1 MTEKAVEKKK
11 LIRIVVDSG
20 IVYTTGTSKLRIND
34 GINFAF
40 VSAEDEIK
48 DGQKSKKQI
57 SKFVTCREQLC
68 EMPRSFLHKT
78 DIYQMFPFS
87 KYTLDMTKLRLLIGI
102 RDDKPYKKEHV
113 FSAKRVI
120 NMLEEEAGWEKSII
134 TTVKHPA
141 FEDSINFWMLTG
153 PEKWIRVPQMLSLVC
168 LIIRLGCKFGPFNA
182 TNMKDLNKTFTG
194 ISNGSIKCD
203 SDEQAD
209 RSYIGTVKNH
219 IIPLMKSL
227 DKVFSEPSEYYY
239 TSSKNTDGGWTGYGG
254 IDTFCK
260 CSSGNKKLTEAFR
273 THILKKGE

>member
-1 MTEKAVEKKK
+1 VTEKAVEKKK
-11 LIRIVVDSG
+11 LIRIVVDNG
-20 IVYTTGTSKLRIND
+20 VIYTTGANKLRIND

-40 VSAEDEIK
+40 VSAEDEVK

-78 DIYQMFPFS
+78 DIYQMFPYAT
-87 KYTLDMTKLRLLIGI
+87 YTLDMAKLRLLIGI
-102 RDDKPYKKEHV
+102 RGEKPYKKEHV

-153 PEKWIRVPQMLSLVC
+153 PGEWIKVPQMLSLLC
-168 LIIRLGCKFGPFNA
+168 LIVRLGCKFGPFTA
-182 TNMKDLNKTFTG
+182 TNLKELHKTFTD
-194 ISNGSIKCD
+194 ISNGNIKCA

-209 RSYIGTVKNH
+209 RNYIGTGK
-219 IIPLMKSL
+219 KSYN
-227 DKVFSEPSEYYY
+227 S
-239 TSSKNTDGGWTGYGG
+239 TDE
-254 IDTFCK
+254 I
-260 CSSGNKKLTEAFR
+260 SG
-273 THILKKGE
+273 